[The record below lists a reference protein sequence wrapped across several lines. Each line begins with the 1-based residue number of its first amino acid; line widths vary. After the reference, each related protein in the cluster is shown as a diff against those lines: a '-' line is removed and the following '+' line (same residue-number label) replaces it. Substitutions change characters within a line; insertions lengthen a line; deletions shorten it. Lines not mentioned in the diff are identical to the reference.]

1 MKKNLLVITILSIVI
16 VALGALLLLPKT
28 SNNNQNNNV
37 PQGNDGIEITLP
49 KSGDTLSSP
58 VKITGMVKGNGWTG
72 FEGQVGVVKLFD
84 ADNSQLALGILTATA
99 DWMTLPTQ
107 FETTLFFDY
116 SGEGEGK
123 LVFYNEN
130 ASGEPARDKTFT
142 LPVKLTTSSS
152 KTTTVKVYFSGD
164 AQDCEKVY
172 AQDRVLPHTEAPA
185 KAALE
190 ALLAGP
196 SDQEKN
202 AGLFTNINPGV
213 KIQSLVIEN
222 GTAKVDFSSELN
234 DGVAGSCRVTAIRA
248 QIEQTLKQFPTVQS
262 VIISVNGDNETIL
275 QP

>member
-142 LPVKLTTSSS
+142 L
-152 KTTTVKVYFSGD
+152 
-164 AQDCEKVY
+164 
-172 AQDRVLPHTEAPA
+172 
-185 KAALE
+185 
-190 ALLAGP
+190 
-196 SDQEKN
+196 
-202 AGLFTNINPGV
+202 
-213 KIQSLVIEN
+213 
-222 GTAKVDFSSELN
+222 
-234 DGVAGSCRVTAIRA
+234 
-248 QIEQTLKQFPTVQS
+248 
-262 VIISVNGDNETIL
+262 
-275 QP
+275 